1 MVCVGGKDLWCVLG
15 RTDLYHSLVERT
27 CSMFWIEP
35 TCMFGRID
43 LCVG

>member
-27 CSMFWIEP
+27 CMFWIEP